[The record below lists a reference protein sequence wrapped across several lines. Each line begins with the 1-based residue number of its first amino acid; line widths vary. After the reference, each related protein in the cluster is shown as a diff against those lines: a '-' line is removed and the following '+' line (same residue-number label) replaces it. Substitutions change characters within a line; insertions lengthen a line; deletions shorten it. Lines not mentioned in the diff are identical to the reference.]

1 MADFDPQ
8 QPAENEAANKPQSQD
23 EQSTS
28 PRWDEGRG
36 CGSGRDQCGS
46 SDYRSESY
54 RSDFVA
60 DWSGAE
66 RSLAEQAESFE
77 ARKAEME
84 QPKQPERFW
93 LDLVKS
99 QQTTDAQA
107 AEAAPRQSEGL
118 WSDLVSSQF
127 SPPAEPREAAPE
139 YLTSK
144 PTGMGWADEEASEWA
159 PPEREADYTR
169 ATEPVEAA
177 AEGFEP
183 ETTALARRDDVEW
196 SEPASAQDEFAS
208 TRSEALS
215 ADEHPRTLM
224 DAAVEAAQAAPKKGR
239 ATRKTAAKKPAK
251 AKKTVARKPAKKTA
265 AKKPAAKK
273 AARKTPAPKIV
284 KAPPTRRAA

>member
-1 MADFDPQ
+1 MAEFDPQ
-8 QPAENEAANKPQSQD
+8 QPAENEAANKPKSQD
-23 EQSTS
+23 EQSS
-28 PRWDEGRG
+28 PSSWDSGCG

-77 ARKAEME
+77 TRKAEME
-84 QPKQPERFW
+84 QQTQPERFW

-99 QQTTDAQA
+99 QQTTPAQA
-107 AEAAPRQSEGL
+107 AEAAPQQSAGL
-118 WSDLVSSQF
+118 WPDLVSSQF
-127 SPPAEPREAAPE
+127 SPPTEPSESAPE
-139 YLTSK
+139 YQTSK
-144 PTGMGWADEEASEWA
+144 PTGMGWADEEATEWA

-169 ATEPVEAA
+169 AHEPVEAA
-177 AEGFEP
+177 AEGFES

-215 ADEHPRTLM
+215 ADEQPRTLM
-224 DAAVEAAQAAPKKGR
+224 DAAVEAAQSVPKKAR
-239 ATRKTAAKKPAK
+239 ASRKTAAKKPAK
-251 AKKTVARKPAKKTA
+251 AKKTVAKKKTA
-265 AKKPAAKK
+265 TKKPAARKAVKK
-273 AARKTPAPKIV
+273 SSTPKIV
-284 KAPPTRRAA
+284 KPPTRRAA

>member
-1 MADFDPQ
+1 MAEFDPQ
-8 QPAENEAANKPQSQD
+8 QPAENEAGNKSPSQGDCGQSSSR
-23 EQSTS
+23 E
-28 PRWDEGRG
+28 WDYG
-36 CGSGRDQCGS
+36 CGCDARRADEPQTTGS
-46 SDYRSESY
+46 SEPFRSS
-54 RSDFVA
+54 SFVA

-66 RSLAEQAESFE
+66 QSLADQAESFE

-99 QQTTDAQA
+99 QESTPAQA
-107 AEAAPRQSEGL
+107 TETAEAAPQQSGRM

-127 SPPAEPREAAPE
+127 SPPAEARESS
-139 YLTSK
+139 SK

-169 ATEPVEAA
+169 AQDPVEAA
-177 AEGFEP
+177 AEQYEP

-215 ADEHPRTLM
+215 AEDQPRTLM
-224 DAAVEAAQAAPKKGR
+224 DAAVEAAQSTPRKARAP
-239 ATRKTAAKKPAK
+239 RKTAAKKPAR
-251 AKKTVARKPAKKTA
+251 AKKTVARKSAPKKTA
-265 AKKPAAKK
+265 AKKKAVKK
-273 AARKTPAPKIV
+273 APAPKIV
-284 KAPPTRRAA
+284 KDPTRRAA